1 MALPP
6 LPQKSMQDCLAAVRA
21 LGDQVHIIQSQ
32 IDILLDQVEANVRG
46 SASPPAPGNASGPS
60 SFVNDYGV
68 PEIKPR
74 PIVPVVRR
82 FSVAGQMHR
91 SLTSLNAPASRLN
104 TDTLPV
110 LNDEAV
116 EMCISRSSMNEEA
129 NEEQD
134 AGRNGRGAEDFG
146 SALGGLNR
154 KQNMLS
160 GSMSSLKNA
169 MGKIKG
175 DRGKVSDFTSTLAS
189 KPVIGVTPMQLAA
202 QVHEERERALESQNA
217 PVEQPAASLVAP
229 ISNGKFLSRRQSNN
243 AARAGRL
250 APLDT
255 PDVLPR
261 YPISRTDDIELGPD
275 PPRTVPETPDHLI
288 PIKHRPR
295 HYGGKG
301 KKRHSANAS
310 ITASA
315 FGGLN
320 AVFAKWYLDY
330 CTVPRYTEFMVPYTL
345 GEMADVYRWAASHHS
360 GWMWHPRSRAK
371 AVWEII
377 MAIVLMFCIGYIPF
391 VVSFDYDK
399 GELPLVS
406 VLLTIVFSIDALL
419 GWLMLP
425 NGPITRSWF
434 VGAAFSIGRDF
445 ITVVPF
451 DLIFAGRYT
460 ECFLYLR
467 LIRAQCL
474 HPIVM
479 HNPMLRQFSR
489 FLQGALG
496 VGDSF
501 TALVMYVATLAA
513 YFHVFSCSIF
523 LLGRIYEFEGWEETA
538 YLINKNPGAQ
548 YTFGMFTAAF
558 QAEAFRPKQI
568 GEQWNL
574 ILSAIISAGLHGAV
588 LGTVSALINSLD
600 PLGRMYKQKIEE
612 VNEYMKYKGIG
623 VDIRKKVRE
632 YFHLK
637 YRGKYFDEGTILF
650 ELNDSLRQEIV
661 IHNCRELITQVS
673 FLCRNVGDGRD
684 ENFLGRIAMALKPV
698 YYVTGD
704 TIFEQGRV
712 GNEMYFI
719 IFGSVEVI
727 IGSKQIGSLTSG
739 AFFGEVALLGQTP
752 RTATIK
758 AVSNV
763 MAYQLDGSDFDQIL
777 CDFPDVAVM
786 IRRVYEERMTR
797 NHS

>member
-1 MALPP
+1 
-6 LPQKSMQDCLAAVRA
+6 MQDCMVAVRA
-21 LGDQVHIIQSQ
+21 LSDQVHIIQSQ
-32 IDILLDQVEANVRG
+32 LDILLDQIEANVRG
-46 SASPPAPGNASGPS
+46 SAQQPPAGISSGPG
-60 SFVNDYGV
+60 SFNDYAV

-74 PIVPVVRR
+74 PIVPQVRR

-91 SLTSLNAPASRLN
+91 SLTSLNAPPSRVN
-104 TDTLPV
+104 TETLPV

-116 EMCISRSSMNEEA
+116 EMCISRSSVNEDT
-129 NEEQD
+129 NEEQE
-134 AGRNGRGAEDFG
+134 AGRNGRGREDSF
-146 SALGGLNR
+146 GGLNR
-154 KQNMLS
+154 KQNIFS

-175 DRGKVSDFTSTLAS
+175 DRGKVSDFANTLAS

-202 QVHEERERALESQNA
+202 QVHEERERALENQNA
-217 PVEQPAASLVAP
+217 PVEQPAPSLVAP

-275 PPRTVPETPDHLI
+275 PPRTVETPEHLI

-301 KKRHSANAS
+301 KKRHNANAS

-320 AVFAKWYLDY
+320 AAFAKWYLDY

-345 GEMADVYRWAASHHS
+345 GEMADV
-360 GWMWHPRSRAK
+360 
-371 AVWEII
+371 
-377 MAIVLMFCIGYIPF
+377 
-391 VVSFDYDK
+391 FDYDE
-399 GELPLVS
+399 GHLPLVS

-425 NGPITRSWF
+425 NGPLSRSWF
-434 VGAAFSIGRDF
+434 VGAAFSIARDF

-451 DLIFAGRYT
+451 DLIFAGQYV

-523 LLGRIYEFEGWEETA
+523 LLGRIYEFDGWEDTA
-538 YLINKNPGAQ
+538 YLIAKNPGAQ

-637 YRGKYFDEGTILF
+637 YRGKYFNEGTILY

>member
-6 LPQKSMQDCLAAVRA
+6 LPQKSVLECLSAVRA
-21 LGDQVHIIQSQ
+21 LSDQVHSIQSQ
-32 IDILLDQVEANVRG
+32 IDVLMDQVEAHVYG
-46 SASPPAPGNASGPS
+46 SVAQPQAPTSGTG
-60 SFVNDYGV
+60 SFVVEHGL
-68 PEIKPR
+68 PEIRPR
-74 PIVPVVRR
+74 PAMPQVRR
-82 FSVAGQMHR
+82 FSVGGQMHR
-91 SLTSLNAPASRLN
+91 SWTSINHPRPIAE
-104 TDTLPV
+104 TLPV

-116 EMCISRSSMNEEA
+116 EMCISQSSLSDGETEEHEGGRSGPSRA
-129 NEEQD
+129 AQ
-134 AGRNGRGAEDFG
+134 G
-146 SALGGLNR
+146 SADGGRSGLNR
-154 KQNMLS
+154 KQNVLS
-160 GSMSSLKNA
+160 GSMNSLRNVL
-169 MGKIKG
+169 GKKS
-175 DRGKVSDFTSTLAS
+175 DRGKVSEFNTLAS

-202 QVHEERERALESQNA
+202 QVHEEREKALENQNA
-217 PVEQPAASLVAP
+217 PAETPGTGLITP
-229 ISNGKFLSRRQSNN
+229 ISNGKFLSRRQSNQ

-250 APLDT
+250 APVDT

-275 PPRTVPETPDHLI
+275 PPRTATTPDHLI

-295 HYGGKG
+295 HYGKG
-301 KKRHSANAS
+301 KKPHAQGS

-315 FGGLN
+315 FGGLE
-320 AVFAKWYLDY
+320 AIFAKWYLDY

-371 AVWEII
+371 AVWEIL
-377 MAIVLMFCIGYIPF
+377 MAIVLMFCIGYIPY
-391 VVSFDYDK
+391 VVSFNYDQ
-399 GELPLVS
+399 GQLRLVS
-406 VLLTIVFSIDALL
+406 VLLTIIFSVDALL

-425 NGPITRSWF
+425 NAPLSRSWF
-434 VGAAFSIGRDF
+434 VGSAFSIGRDF
-445 ITVVPF
+445 LTVVPF
-451 DLIFAGRYT
+451 DIIFEGQYT

-501 TALVMYVATLAA
+501 TALVMYVATLGA

-523 LLGRIYEFEGWEETA
+523 LLGRIYKFEGWEETE
-538 YLINKNPGAQ
+538 YLIHKAPGAQ
-548 YTFGMFTAAF
+548 YTFGMFVAAF

-637 YRGKYFDEGTILF
+637 YRGKYFDEAHILH

-727 IGSKQIGSLTSG
+727 IGGRQIGSLTSG

-763 MAYQLDGSDFDQIL
+763 MAYQFDGSDFDTIL
-777 CDFPDVAVM
+777 FDFPDVAVM
-786 IRRVYEERMTR
+786 IRRVYEERMNR